1 MESEKY
7 KAIQTAKQLIYI
19 KKEDLEY
26 MKRKEVTVHD
36 CYRRMKQR
44 RMDW

>member
-1 MESEKY
+1 MDNEKY
-7 KAIQTAKQLIYI
+7 KAIQTAKQLVYI
-19 KKEDLEY
+19 RKEDLEY
-26 MKRKEVTVHD
+26 MKQRKVTAQD